1 MNTIKMF
8 IFFVTSTSVFSQS
21 YSPTTHQ
28 GVVVDHRYFSLSYVE
43 EHEQAEWVYYHLIDT
58 LLKKKVKRVDHFRTD
73 PLVTT
78 GSAAL
83 EDYENSNYDRG
94 HLVPAADMVFSEKAM
109 SASFL
114 LSNVSPQEPSFNRG
128 IWKKLEALVHSWV
141 VAKKSLHIVTGPI
154 FQNNKGYIGS
164 NKVTVPGAYYKVI
177 YANEDKK
184 MIGFVLPNQATTL
197 SLQNFVLSVDAIENL
212 TKIDFFHQLDDAVET
227 VLEAHKIA
235 DYKNF

>member
-1 MNTIKMF
+1 MF
-8 IFFVTSTSVFSQS
+8 GQS

-28 GVVVDHRYFSLSYVE
+28 GVVVDHRYYSLSYVE
-43 EHEQAEWVYYHLIDT
+43 EHEQAEWVYYHLVDT

-78 GSAAL
+78 GSAVLA
-83 EDYENSNYDRG
+83 DYENSNYDRG

-114 LSNVSPQEPSFNRG
+114 LSNISPQEPSFNRG

-141 VAKKSLHIVTGPI
+141 VEKKSLHIVTGPI

-177 YANEDKK
+177 YADKDQK
-184 MIGFVLPNQATTL
+184 MIGFVLPNQATKL
-197 SLQNFVLSVDAIENL
+197 SLQNFIVSVDAIEDL

-227 VLEAHKIA
+227 VLEAHRITN
-235 DYKNF
+235 YKNF